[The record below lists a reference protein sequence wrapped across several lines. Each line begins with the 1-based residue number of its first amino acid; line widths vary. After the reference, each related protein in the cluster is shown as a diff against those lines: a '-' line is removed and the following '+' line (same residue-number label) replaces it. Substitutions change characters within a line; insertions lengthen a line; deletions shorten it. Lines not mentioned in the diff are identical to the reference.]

1 MSQPRSAASR
11 PSELTGLRRAEAAIA
26 ALEEG
31 AARLQPAGRSA
42 VGVVGRFELGPMSG
56 ALRASG
62 LGWYQLVGL
71 TVLGGVDTLFAGALI
86 NASGPISLSLGI
98 PNLSLL
104 VYIRIVGLALGGA
117 AVLRII
123 RRRAPSGRVRRSRL
137 ALGAAAV
144 AAAGLVTTAF
154 SRNEWALVGA
164 TALASVASGFAYTL
178 HRPLLFDHYRPEV
191 RVRALASYCAGL
203 MLGLAAASA
212 AIPVAEDLGLTWR
225 SVFVALAAVAA
236 IGVVAA
242 GRLTEPAPAGW
253 ETRVISGL
261 VERQLGPPGPGSNG
275 PAGTD
280 STDPAGPDPT
290 LTTAERFRQV
300 LVTSAALPL
309 LTAASAFGLL
319 VVTLPPYL
327 LSFWR
332 DHWGMRPDDGVGL
345 FSGLCVASVA
355 GLVWFGRR
363 GELAFRASPA
373 RMLRLA
379 WRLTALGALSLYLAA
394 VIHWFFVMAG
404 LLAVAFGALVVLL
417 AAASAA
423 LLSTVRPANRPHAS
437 LALGVA
443 VLQGGFTGNFLMHA
457 FAKRFGLAWA
467 FMAVALYVLGCGAS
481 ASRAARTIESNLD
494 DTVGA
499 LIAETEL
506 RTRALQGQHLPL
518 LGVRHVDFSYG
529 PVQVLFDVTFTV
541 DDGEMVALLGT
552 NGAGKS
558 TLLRLV
564 SGISLPS
571 RGSIHFR
578 GSDMTHLGP
587 DERVRL
593 GVTQVPGGRA
603 VFGPMTV
610 IENLRVFGYSHGRDR
625 RAVEAGVEA
634 GLAAFPSLAGRADQP
649 AATLSGGEQQMLG
662 LARAFVVRPRVLL
675 IDELSLGLAPVVVGE
690 LLDTVRRINAEGTAV
705 VIVEQS
711 VNIALSLVDH
721 AYFME
726 KGEVRFDGPAAQLAA
741 RPDLLRS
748 VFLEGA
754 AAGTAPNPTPSRPAR
769 RPRAH
774 AAGRSR

>member
-1 MSQPRSAASR
+1 VSQARSAASK
-11 PSELTGLRRAEAAIA
+11 PPDLTGLRRAEAAIA
-26 ALEEG
+26 ELEEG
-31 AARLQPAGRSA
+31 AAQLQAAGRSA
-42 VGVVGRFELGPMSG
+42 VGVVGRFELGPMSE

-62 LGWYQLVGL
+62 IRWYPLVCL
-71 TVLGGVDTLFAGALI
+71 TVLGGVDILFAGALI
-86 NASGPISLSLGI
+86 NAGGAISFSLGV

-117 AVLRII
+117 AVLEIV
-123 RRRAPSGRVRRSRL
+123 RRSPPGGRVRRSRL
-137 ALGAAAV
+137 AISAGGVGVV
-144 AAAGLVTTAF
+144 ALLCAAF
-154 SRNEWALVGA
+154 SRNDWALAGA
-164 TALASVASGFAYTL
+164 TALASVASGVTYAV

-191 RVRALASYCAGL
+191 RIRALAAYGTGV
-203 MLGLAAASA
+203 MLGLAGASA
-212 AIPVAEDLGLTWR
+212 LIPVADGLGLTWR
-225 SVFVALAAVAA
+225 SVFAALAAVAA
-236 IGVVAA
+236 IGVATV
-242 GRLTEPAPAGW
+242 GRLTDAAPAGW

-261 VERQLGPPGPGSNG
+261 VERQLGPPGSGSKS
-275 PAGTD
+275 P
-280 STDPAGPDPT
+280 DPA

-300 LVTSAALPL
+300 FATSAALPL

-327 LSFWR
+327 LSFWSE
-332 DHWGMRPDDGVGL
+332 HWRMGPDAGVGL
-345 FSGLCVASVA
+345 FSGLCAASVA
-355 GLVWFGRR
+355 SLVWFGRR
-363 GELAFRASPA
+363 GELTFRASPA

-379 WRLTALGALSLYLAA
+379 WRLAALGALALYLAA
-394 VIHWFFVMAG
+394 VIRLFAVMAG
-404 LLAVAFGALVVLL
+404 LLAIAFGALVVLL
-417 AAASAA
+417 TAASAA
-423 LLSTVRPANRPHAS
+423 LLSAVRPANRAHAS

-457 FAKRFGLAWA
+457 FATRFGLAWA
-467 FMAVALYVLGCGAS
+467 FLVAAFYVLGCGAS
-481 ASRAARTIESNLD
+481 ASRAARTIESDVD

-506 RTRALQGQHLPL
+506 RTRASQGQHLPL

-529 PVQVLFDVTFTV
+529 PLQVLFDVTFTV

-558 TLLRLV
+558 TLLRLI

-571 RGSIHFR
+571 RGSVHFR
-578 GSDMTHLGP
+578 GSDVTHLGP

-593 GVTQVPGGRA
+593 GISQVPGGRA

-610 IENLRVFGYSHGRDR
+610 VENLRVFGYTHGRDR
-625 RAVEAGVEA
+625 RRVEAGVEA
-634 GLAAFPSLAGRADQP
+634 GLAAFPSLASRADQP

-662 LARAFVVRPRVLL
+662 VAKAFVVPPRVLL
-675 IDELSLGLAPVVVGE
+675 IDELSLGLAPIVVGE

-754 AAGTAPNPTPSRPAR
+754 AAATASDPPTPSRPAR
-769 RPRAH
+769 RPRTQV
-774 AAGRSR
+774 AGRSK